1 MSTHHF
7 EWSARAQQ
15 WVEALNSDPA
25 DLMSPGRTFEVLNNA
40 ATLASLGHDDLAG
53 LLLRAWNAAVSR
65 RVTADA
71 S

>member
-7 EWSARAQQ
+7 EWSAQAQR
-15 WVEALNSDPA
+15 WIARLDSDPA

-40 ATLASLGHDDLAG
+40 ATLASVGHDDLAG
-53 LLLRAWNAAVSR
+53 SVLRAWNAAVSR
-65 RVTADA
+65 RTTADA